1 MFAKTETVSAV
12 LVSTK
17 LIALNDEEAFIVIVS
32 DITERKRA
40 EEERMRLVAA
50 IEQAA
55 EAIIITDTNWII
67 DYVNPAFTAMTGYD
81 GTEAVGRH
89 LRLLKSDK
97 HDSGLLQGHIRKTL
111 ENGQGMVGTLTNRKK
126 DGSLYETEP
135 LHLPSGTN
143 RGLSSTM

>member
-1 MFAKTETVSAV
+1 MESIIVRKDGDVSAV

-67 DYVNPAFTAMTGYD
+67 DYVNPAFSAMTGYD
-81 GTEAVGRH
+81 SSEVRGRH
-89 LRLLKSDK
+89 LRF
-97 HDSGLLQGHIRKTL
+97 
-111 ENGQGMVGTLTNRKK
+111 
-126 DGSLYETEP
+126 
-135 LHLPSGTN
+135 
-143 RGLSSTM
+143 